1 MTDSIDDQP
10 KTVPAPQP
18 PDSQVVMGGTGD
30 GTRRQQLMETPQ
42 GQPDVMV
49 HFVPTALAVLV
60 RFADTF
66 LTILV
71 AAIGAGAT
79 TNIIPAD
86 DVVSLLGKCGSLALG
101 GAIIGMLK
109 DLIVIAGKLKRK
121 FPLLDV

>member
-1 MTDSIDDQP
+1 MTDEEP
-10 KTVPAPQP
+10 KTVAAPVP

-30 GTRRQQLMETPQ
+30 GTMRKQLVETPQ

-60 RFADTF
+60 RFVDTF

-79 TNIIPAD
+79 TSIIPAK
-86 DVVSLLGKCGSLALG
+86 DVLDLLVKCGSLALG